1 MDNPLREWLFAQAS
15 YYLEYLQPEKGIA
28 LLEALRRLEP
38 KNPDVHRMLSYAYLK
53 VNKPEESIKAA
64 DSFMQC
70 VKPGTDIR
78 AIKWIKGRAL
88 LKKKK
93 QQLPSKKGVAL

>member
-1 MDNPLREWLFAQAS
+1 MDKPLKQWLLAQAA
-15 YYLEYLQPEKGIA
+15 YYLEYLQPKKAIA
-28 LLEALRRLEP
+28 LLEAVRKLDPNE
-38 KNPDVHRMLSYAYLK
+38 PDVHRMLSYAYLK
-53 VNKPEESIKAA
+53 ANRPEESIKSA

-70 VKPGTDIR
+70 VKPGTDTR

-93 QQLPSKKGVAL
+93 SAAL

>member
-1 MDNPLREWLFAQAS
+1 MNKPLRQWLFSQAS
-15 YYLEYLQPEKGIA
+15 YYLEYLQPLKAIA
-28 LLEALRRLEP
+28 ILEALRRLEP
-38 KNPDVHRMLSYAYLK
+38 KNPDVHRMLSYGYLK
-53 VNKPEESIKAA
+53 VDKPEESIKAA

-93 QQLPSKKGVAL
+93 KFVAS